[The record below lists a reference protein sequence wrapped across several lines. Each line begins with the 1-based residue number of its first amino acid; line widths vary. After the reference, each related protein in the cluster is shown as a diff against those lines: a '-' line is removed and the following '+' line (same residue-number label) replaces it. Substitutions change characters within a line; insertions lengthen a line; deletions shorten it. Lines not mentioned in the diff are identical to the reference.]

1 MKKISTIIFLFIN
14 SLVIR
19 AQATS
24 SLNLVPNGGF
34 EDTIAC
40 PPTNSQLGYA
50 VGWISQ
56 HGTPDLFST
65 CNNDVQVNVPNNFAA
80 VRLPYEGNNYAGVFT
95 FSKGNFPNFWSET
108 FFIRLKTPLTIGQKY
123 FFSMK
128 VSLADSCNCATNNL
142 GMYLTKDSSNYIS
155 NPNSND
161 YPNYAKIK
169 ATNKI
174 LSSAWTNLSGKFISD
189 SAYKFLHVG
198 NYFNNYNT
206 DTIITT
212 NFIGVNMGNYS
223 FPISACLSYYLIDDI
238 RLSTDS
244 VYVVTS
250 IQDLKNLKTQP
261 DFIIYPNPV
270 IDVFS
275 LKFSSEEKRK
285 ICLISSI
292 SSEVVYEETTLS
304 KTKEI
309 PTKHLPNG
317 LYFLIV
323 KRENSTTTKKIIIN
337 H

>member
-1 MKKISTIIFLFIN
+1 M
-14 SLVIR
+14 
-19 AQATS
+19 
-24 SLNLVPNGGF
+24 
-34 EDTIAC
+34 
-40 PPTNSQLGYA
+40 
-50 VGWISQ
+50 
-56 HGTPDLFST
+56 
-65 CNNDVQVNVPNNFAA
+65 
-80 VRLPYEGNNYAGVFT
+80 PYEGNNYAGVFT

-108 FFIRLKTPLTIGQKY
+108 FFVRLKTSLTIGQKY

-285 ICLISSI
+285 ICLISSV
-292 SSEVVYEETTLS
+292 SSEVVYEETPL
-304 KTKEI
+304 
-309 PTKHLPNG
+309 
-317 LYFLIV
+317 
-323 KRENSTTTKKIIIN
+323 
-337 H
+337 